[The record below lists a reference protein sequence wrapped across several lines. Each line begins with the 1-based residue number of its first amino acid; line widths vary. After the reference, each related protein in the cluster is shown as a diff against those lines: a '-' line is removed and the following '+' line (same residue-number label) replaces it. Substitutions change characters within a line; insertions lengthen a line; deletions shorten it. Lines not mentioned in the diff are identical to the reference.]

1 MRGLP
6 AKARQ
11 ALVLTPVLAAS
22 NRTYE
27 LPAVVFNG
35 RKRDKVY
42 RRSLALEKNRKR
54 KHSRPVPGNRSPERA
69 TEYPTG
75 RASPGCNGKAM
86 YGE

>member
-1 MRGLP
+1 MHGLP
-6 AKARQ
+6 AKVRQ
-11 ALVLTPVLAAS
+11 ALVLPPVLAAD

-54 KHSRPVPGNRSPERA
+54 KPSKPVPGSRPPGRA

-75 RASPGCNGKAM
+75 RASPGCRGKAM